1 MPGIGDG
8 FVVAVVGI
16 LWAAVAVV
24 GFLWSLTR
32 KPETRDNVR
41 EFRVPPA
48 KRWPGGGWER

>member
-16 LWAAVAVV
+16 LGAAVAVS

-32 KPETRDNVR
+32 KPETKDNVR
-41 EFRVPPA
+41 EFKIPPE